1 MVITLT
7 TDFGYQDPFVGI
19 MKGVIATIN
28 PQAQVIDISHGV
40 PAQDIM
46 AGALILQQAVPYFPA
61 GTIHVA
67 VVDPGVGGGRKPI
80 LIEQGGSYFIGPDNG
95 VLSLALAGKPS
106 KRIVELT
113 NRDYQLK
120 NLSNTFHGRDIFAPV
135 AAHLAAGVLATQF
148 GAPLETIVQLP
159 MPEVVSGE
167 NQITGEI
174 IYIDGFGNL
183 FTNLRQRDLTGQ
195 PSERLAVELAG
206 RALDGLVT
214 TYGAVGA
221 GEFAC
226 LWNSWGLLE
235 ISVNGGNA
243 RKQTGAKIGDRVTLK
258 VSQ

>member
-46 AGALILQQAVPYFPA
+46 AGALILQHAVPHFAA

-67 VVDPGVGGGRKPI
+67 IVDPGVGGRRKPI
-80 LIEQGGSYFIGPDNG
+80 LIEHHGCYFIGPDNG
-95 VLSLALAGKPS
+95 ILSLALEGASPD
-106 KRIVELT
+106 RIIELT
-113 NRDYQLK
+113 NRGYQLK
-120 NLSNTFHGRDIFAPV
+120 NVSKTFHGRDIFAPV
-135 AAHLAAGVLATQF
+135 AAHLSAGVLAAQF
-148 GAPLETIVQLP
+148 GKPLETMVQLP
-159 MPEVVSGE
+159 MPETVRGE
-167 NQITGEI
+167 NQIEGEI

-195 PSERLAVELAG
+195 PWQRMVVELAG
-206 RALDGLVT
+206 RPLGGLVT
-214 TYGAVGA
+214 TYAAVGA

-226 LWNSWGLLE
+226 IFNSWGLLE
-235 ISVNGGNA
+235 IAVNGGNA
-243 RKQTGAKIGDRVTLK
+243 MNQTGAKIGDRVSVR

>member
-28 PQAQVIDISHGV
+28 PVAQVIDISHGV

-46 AGALILQQAVPYFPA
+46 AGALILQHAAPYFPA

-80 LIEQGGSYFIGPDNG
+80 LIEQQGNYFIGPDNG
-95 VLSLALAGKPS
+95 VLSLALERKLP
-106 KRIVELT
+106 KRIIELT
-113 NRDYQLK
+113 DRDYQLK
-120 NLSNTFHGRDIFAPV
+120 SVSKTFHGRDIFAPA
-135 AAHLAAGVLATQF
+135 AAHLTAGIPASQF
-148 GAPLETIVQLP
+148 GKPLETIIQLP
-159 MPEVVSGE
+159 MPEIVRCESE
-167 NQITGEI
+167 IRGEI

-195 PSERLAVELAG
+195 PRLMVELAG
-206 RALDGLVT
+206 RALGGLVT
-214 TYGAVGA
+214 TYAAVGA

-243 RKQTGAKIGDRVTLK
+243 MKQTGAKIGNQVTLK
-258 VSQ
+258 LSL